1 MQKATLVILKNSSL
15 RIDKKENIKI
25 SDALIYI
32 KSIRKEWINSKLLP
46 LKNSQ
51 NRKKSL

>member
-1 MQKATLVILKNSSL
+1 MQKATLLILKNSSL

-32 KSIRKEWINSKLLP
+32 KSIRKE
-46 LKNSQ
+46 
-51 NRKKSL
+51 